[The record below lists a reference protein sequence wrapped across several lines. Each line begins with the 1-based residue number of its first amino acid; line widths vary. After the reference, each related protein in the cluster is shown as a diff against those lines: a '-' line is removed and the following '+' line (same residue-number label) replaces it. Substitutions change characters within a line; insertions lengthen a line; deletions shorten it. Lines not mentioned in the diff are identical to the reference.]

1 MSGTVGNFVTSPYR
15 GQNVVRSKA
24 FNPKDA
30 NSEAQQKHRN
40 MFVMIRDEYSS
51 FMPFVSFGFPGRPQS
66 QSPFN
71 AFVAANLPEAV
82 DQSGEYPVIDYSK
95 LVLSKG
101 SLTRVNAL
109 SKAVS
114 EQGVTIHYQTLGGNE
129 GVAADDVVSAVM
141 KTASGAVYS
150 ASKPRGKE
158 ETDFLLL
165 PAAGIV
171 PEDVLCIYLLVLSAD
186 KTKASKSVYVSVR

>member
-1 MSGTVGNFVTSPYR
+1 MSGTIGNFVTSTYR

-30 NSEAQQKHRN
+30 NSEAQQKQRN
-40 MFVMIRDEYSS
+40 MFKMMSDEYRSLTQLIT
-51 FMPFVSFGFPGRPQS
+51 VGFPARPKN
-66 QSPFN
+66 QSPYN
-71 AFVAANLPEAV
+71 AFMAENLSNAV
-82 DQSGEYPVIDYSK
+82 DSSGEFPVIDYSK

-101 SLTRVNAL
+101 SLTKVNVL

-114 EQGVTIHYQTLGGNE
+114 EQGVTIHYLTLGGNE
-129 GVAADDVVSAVM
+129 GVAADDVVIAVM
-141 KTASGAVYS
+141 KTASGAVFS
-150 ASKPRGKE
+150 ASKPRGNA

-171 PEDVLCIYLLVLSAD
+171 PEDVFFIYLLVLSAD
-186 KTKASKSVYVSVR
+186 KTKASQSVYVSVH